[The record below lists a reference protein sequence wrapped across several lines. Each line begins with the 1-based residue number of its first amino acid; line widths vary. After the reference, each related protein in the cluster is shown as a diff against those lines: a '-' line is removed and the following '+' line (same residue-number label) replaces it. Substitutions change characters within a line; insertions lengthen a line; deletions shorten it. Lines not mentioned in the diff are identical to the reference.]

1 MKFSLALA
9 FAFLPVI
16 VNAQY
21 GPPPPAPS
29 SSSSSPPAVPSA
41 PASSSSSVNVD
52 VGPSGTLT
60 FNPSNFTAA
69 NGTTVTFFFPQGVP
83 HSVTQSSFA
92 NPCTYLA
99 AANGVSGGFDSG
111 LQTAKQFT
119 IKITND
125 QQPIW
130 FFCKASKHCGLGMVG
145 SINAP
150 TTGSNTAAA
159 FLAAAKAI
167 GTNEQTV
174 SDNGPVTG
182 GVNAQ
187 ATATPA
193 ATFAASSP
201 ASSPSTSKSAA
212 DHLVASGVFAFLA
225 AVFGIT
231 LA

>member
-9 FAFLPVI
+9 VAFLPVI

-21 GPPPPAPS
+21 GAPDPAPS
-29 SSSSSPPAVPSA
+29 SSSSSSPAVPSA
-41 PASSSSSVNVD
+41 PASNSSSVNVN
-52 VGPSGTLT
+52 VGPGGALT
-60 FNPSNFTAA
+60 FNPSDFTAA
-69 NGTTVTFFFPQGVP
+69 NGTTVTFFFPQSVP

-99 AANGVSGGFDSG
+99 AASGASGGFDSG